1 MAIAAADNR
10 DFQEQARARAAAE
23 SFANAVLTVAVAA
36 GMTAVPVLAH
46 LVHPALGIASAA
58 LLAGLCAW
66 RMAQTAIVAI
76 FFALLFQNTFVSLAI
91 NGVTSDDELDI
102 IRGYNFVTLAVVWL
116 VLTTGFLLD
125 WGRRNRAADP
135 FVKVLVGVYA
145 VLGVYFLIG
154 FSFYGMAAII
164 YLRNIVTPFLL
175 FQICMIAFLRQPVR
189 LGQALT
195 ILSVLLVI
203 CGFVEFF
210 WRETWL
216 DLTNGYA
223 FWERAAGPNYIT
235 MAYDKKL
242 AETGI
247 VATGFLDNIRIT
259 LFNSP
264 LLADYEIQVMRLF
277 GPNMHAISFAY
288 ALCFMSV
295 FAFYRGRFLLGF
307 ALLTLLVL
315 TSAKGPLIVF
325 LLVAAAWVLFRLFGA
340 GFAFACLV
348 PALAVYAVAG
358 IKLGLDIGDY
368 HAIGFMGGLQ
378 EFLTNPIGRGIG
390 AGGNLSSEFSKINWE
405 AAQAAGRTPFA
416 VESAVGVLISQIG
429 VFAFA
434 VMGAYIWIA
443 WRVLRIARET
453 GNDLQAAAAFALATF
468 VVAGLF
474 QEEAYFAPLALGVFM
489 ALAGMIV
496 GAAGRTGLLDSSAP
510 PPTLS

>member
-1 MAIAAADNR
+1 MAVAAADNH
-10 DFQEQARARAAAE
+10 DLQERASAAAE
-23 SFANAVLTVAVAA
+23 NFANAVLSVAVAA
-36 GMTAVPVLAH
+36 VITAVPVFAH
-46 LVHPALGIASAA
+46 IIHPALGIVSAA

-66 RMAQTAIVAI
+66 RMPQIAIVVI
-76 FFALLFQNTFVSLAI
+76 FFAFLFQNTFVSLAV
-91 NGVTSDDELDI
+91 NSVTSDDEFDI

-116 VLTTGFLLD
+116 VLTAGFLLD
-125 WGRRNRAADP
+125 WNRRNRAADP
-135 FVKVLVGVYA
+135 FVKMLVGVYA
-145 VLGVYFLIG
+145 ILGIYFLLG
-154 FSFYGMAAII
+154 FALYGMTAII

-203 CGFVEFF
+203 CGFAEFF

-235 MAYDKKL
+235 MAYDKKF

-264 LLADYEIQVMRLF
+264 LFADYEIQVMRLF

-288 ALCFMSV
+288 ALCFLAV
-295 FAFYRGRFLLGF
+295 FALYRGRFVISV
-307 ALLTLLVL
+307 ALLALLVL
-315 TSAKGPLIVF
+315 TSAKGPLILF
-325 LLVAAAWVLFRLFGA
+325 LLVAVAWMLFRLFGA
-340 GFAFACLV
+340 VFAFACLGL
-348 PALAVYAVAG
+348 ALAVYAVAG
-358 IKLGLDIGDY
+358 IKFGLDIGDY
-368 HAIGFMGGLQ
+368 HAIGFMGGVH

-390 AGGNLSSEFSKINWE
+390 AGGNLSSEFTSIDWP

-416 VESAVGVLISQIG
+416 VESAVGVLMSQIG
-429 VFAFA
+429 VFAF
-434 VMGAYIWIA
+434 VVIGAYVWIA

-453 GNDLQAAAAFALATF
+453 GNDLHAAAAFALAAI
-468 VVAGLF
+468 VVTGLF
-474 QEEAYFAPLALGVFM
+474 QEEAYFAPLALAVFM

-496 GAAGRTGLLDSSAP
+496 GAAGRAGLLDQHAR